1 MPNISVHVSHNAR
14 FVCQKC
20 IEAVVVLVDEGLSSD
35 MDRVTPVLAV
45 DFFELLARQVLHV
58 GSDDTFDAHGAP
70 NRAVYE
76 INCIDV
82 VVHFN

>member
-1 MPNISVHVSHNAR
+1 
-14 FVCQKC
+14 
-20 IEAVVVLVDEGLSSD
+20 
-35 MDRVTPVLAV
+35 MDRVIPVLAV
-45 DFFELLARQVLHV
+45 DFFELLASQVLHV